1 MSLEADR
8 SQITTRQ
15 QARSK
20 TCWIRIGLDIIRS
33 KEMSHLRK
41 ALTNTNTVMKTR
53 WKKVAFHKSLKK
65 KQTKVI
71 ASITKIIHPTN
82 TSILATKHRIQP
94 AAAKRLHPKK
104 SLRDLRKKS
113 AASLRQA
120 TSITVAMLCTK
131 VKVVKPKHLKDKQ
144 ANGKADKMRLKK
156 RKMM

>member
-1 MSLEADR
+1 MIETHGLGSSCPQVNYAKDYCR
-8 SQITTRQ
+8 T
-15 QARSK
+15 QAF
-20 TCWIRIGLDIIRS
+20 II
-33 KEMSHLRK
+33 
-41 ALTNTNTVMKTR
+41 ND
-53 WKKVAFHKSLKK
+53 
-65 KQTKVI
+65 
-71 ASITKIIHPTN
+71 
-82 TSILATKHRIQP
+82 P
-94 AAAKRLHPKK
+94 AVAKRLHPKK